1 MNDLERQLLE
11 VLADVQALRQANEK
25 LDMILTARLGEP
37 QVYSGPPC
45 ELETTAVRAPL
56 EAVVEEADADGEIA
70 KEDRLP
76 ETGLT
81 APRFGADAP
90 PISAEW
96 SLEDEG
102 IAPHRDGLAS
112 FPSFQV
118 EASFPE
124 ELPEQ
129 EPEPPLS
136 QEEVPEPPAVAALEE
151 ELPPNDPELDAVWD
165 SFFPAVPVPEEAP
178 EHPDLPPAPPAAEA
192 PPAEEVP
199 AVEEAGPVKGKD
211 VTSMSRRE
219 RIRLLEREEALLTQ
233 VDAQFAQQEAA
244 AAAVPP
250 APAETEN
257 QDSAQLALDAANA
270 LHEHL
275 QGITGDSG
283 DHGSDDRAAARRERI
298 AQLERGVAGERF
310 VEDETESTEKSDA
323 HWLDARRQQ
332 RKTRLRQKAR
342 GEVVSPEVEINTL
355 LPEDAVEGLANDSQH
370 EAACKCLARQAHRL
384 STERLLRAVELLL
397 LGGCSDEE
405 GRALTSA
412 AAEAIL
418 GSLATAM
425 GSLSLE
431 QLMNCLKLMALTGQQ
446 EQTTLD
452 MLLAQ
457 LLVLSRRDSSSFS
470 CGVLSDFCSALGL
483 LHDAGLSAKRGASS
497 SNCTANRRCLEMVM
511 QLITRQ
517 VSEFKD
523 HELAGL
529 GASFVLNYTDDVL
542 RRLVI
547 RQAATLQA
555 GLASEGP
562 TRDGMLQLEEAVRT
576 HSFAFIA
583 SLPDES
589 KDYLLKLKM
598 IRQEAAASAVLSSA
612 PPEL

>member
-11 VLADVQALRQANEK
+11 VLADVQALRQTNEK
-25 LDMILTARLGEP
+25 LDMILTARLGGP
-37 QVYSGPPC
+37 VYSAC
-45 ELETTAVRAPL
+45 ELETSPVRAPL

-76 ETGLT
+76 ETSVT
-81 APRFGADAP
+81 APRFGADAAPAEP
-90 PISAEW
+90 PGEW
-96 SLEDEG
+96 SPEDEG
-102 IAPHRDGLAS
+102 IAPPRDGLAS

-124 ELPEQ
+124 ESQEQ
-129 EPEPPLS
+129 EPEPPMS
-136 QEEVPEPPAVAALEE
+136 HKEVPEPPAEAALEE
-151 ELPPNDPELDAVWD
+151 ELPPDDPELDAVWD

-178 EHPDLPPAPPAAEA
+178 EQPDLPPAPPAPSA
-192 PPAEEVP
+192 PPAAAEEVP
-199 AVEEAGPVKGKD
+199 AAEEAGPVKGKD

-233 VDAQFAQQEAA
+233 TDAQFAQQEAA
-244 AAAVPP
+244 AAPL
-250 APAETEN
+250 PAETEN
-257 QDSAQLALDAANA
+257 QDTAQLALDAAHA

-275 QGITGDSG
+275 QGITDDRDSQ
-283 DHGSDDRAAARRERI
+283 SDDRAAARRERI

-323 HWLDARRQQ
+323 QWLDARRQQ

-397 LGGCSDEE
+397 LGGRTSNDED
-405 GRALTSA
+405 RAFA

-425 GSLSLE
+425 GSLTLE

-457 LLVLSRRDSSSFS
+457 LLVLSRRDGSFS
-470 CGVLSDFCSALGL
+470 CGVLSDFCGALGR

-517 VSEFKD
+517 VSEFND
-523 HELAGL
+523 QELAGL
-529 GASFVLNYTDDVL
+529 GASFVLNYMDDVL

-555 GLASEGP
+555 GLASEGL

-598 IRQEAAASAVLSSA
+598 IRQEAAARAVLSSA
-612 PPEL
+612 SPEL